1 MANGD
6 KKIGI
11 GLGVD
16 EPSFRSALGLFTP
29 LIKTLDAV
37 GAAANRAFSA
47 MSGGR
52 GPFPGSMGGGGVL
65 GRQTS
70 GGGFGLPPQASGL
83 AGGLIQGLRQNQAAM
98 TALASGSAQTMN
110 AMRDLTKRALVDQRN
125 ELKLTGAELDKLA
138 ASYKEA
144 QQAAERL
151 RRDAA
156 ARPGDAEADARAE
169 LASRRAAR
177 FGGRFF
183 DKLGEA
189 TDLKSSI
196 DDLERSRRQMGWQ
209 GTVLS
214 ASMVAEGVAKG
225 MQRFA
230 GAASATSNLV
240 ATTMSAADVNS
251 AATMMTGNRIL
262 GELARGDVRGL
273 VQLHSPSAKR
283 IFEQYGD
290 PTRAQ
295 LGLLSE
301 IASGLASAGTGAAQG
316 AAAGSRGGIGGGI
329 FGGLLGA
336 IPGVANAV
344 GGIYKGTQGAI
355 PGAQAGQVEAALL
368 QERQFTPA
376 TQMAFDMMQQYA
388 GIRVHGAKALQGRHF
403 RALGIGSGYGLD
415 FGQSVAQAEALLA
428 ATGDVGQ
435 VFGTRGG
442 RAGGRQR
449 MGAGAAAAAKAV
461 GGGGSGMTATQMAAV
476 DVGASM
482 LGPKPTIRTD
492 IASSATGM
500 LYATATAVP
509 EYGHAAGPMSAAD
522 TAALNGFTGAKRGA
536 GGIRGYQ
543 QLTNDFMMMGFSQ
556 EAAMGSLAN
565 LGAAA
570 QARGTGRLQ
579 APEVAGKQLEEIF
592 ARGTQKAFD
601 RDVISKFSEAIGK
614 TMAESAFGPG
624 GATGGYSQRLE
635 VLMAGLDKNSTLR
648 DVRNAGAARQAIDDV
663 FQENQYFNMI
673 AVSAGIKALQGEP
686 GGGSG
691 LQLRVLQ
698 RATNAELLG
707 GTPGMTAAGV
717 TEQQRMTALRGRN
730 DAFLAIAG
738 LAAGGRKPGE
748 TEAAYRDRQAAALG
762 DFTGESF
769 DVNQQVVRMLELERK
784 GVFAPAP
791 VLSEEERANLKKK
804 GGDLASSVFR
814 TQAEVIAEVFGFE
827 KKQVAPLIKQMEKE
841 GGVKAG
847 LEAFLKD
854 KEMATGQ
861 FTPGNEYVV
870 QVIRGPLKKG
880 ASP

>member
-70 GGGFGLPPQASGL
+70 GGGGFGLPPQASGL
-83 AGGLIQGLRQNQAAM
+83 ASGLTQGLRQNQAAM

-177 FGGRFF
+177 FGGQFV

-196 DDLERSRRQMGWQ
+196 DDIERNRRQMGWQ
-209 GTVLS
+209 GTALS

-283 IFEQYGD
+283 IFEEYND
-290 PTRAQ
+290 PDRAR

-301 IASGLASAGTGAAQG
+301 IASGVSEAASGAAKGAERAARGG
-316 AAAGSRGGIGGGI
+316 AAGGVFGGI
-329 FGGLLGA
+329 LGA

-344 GGIYKGTQGAI
+344 SGIYKGTKGAI
-355 PGAQAGQVEAALL
+355 PAAQAGQVEAALL

-435 VFGTRGG
+435 VFGRP
-442 RAGGRQR
+442 RLKEDRDPR
-449 MGAGAAAAAKAV
+449 KV
-461 GGGGSGMTATQMAAV
+461 IRRRYQMPSLDFRIDA
-476 DVGASM
+476 DGN
-482 LGPKPTIRTD
+482 
-492 IASSATGM
+492 
-500 LYATATAVP
+500 AVP
-509 EYGHAAGPMSAAD
+509 EEGGEKTPRKYKR
-522 TAALNGFTGAKRGA
+522 TGM
-536 GGIRGYQ
+536 GYM
-543 QLTNDFMMMGFSQ
+543 QLANDFMMMGFSQ

-691 LQLRVLQ
+691 LQLRKLQ
-698 RATNAELLG
+698 KATNAELLG
-707 GTPGMTAAGV
+707 GTPEMTAAGV
-717 TEQQRMTALRGRN
+717 TEQQRMTALRVRN
-730 DAFLAIAG
+730 DAILAHAG

-791 VLSEEERANLKKK
+791 VLSEEERAKLKKK

-847 LEAFLKD
+847 LDAFLKD